1 MTQTHLASSSRKVEG
16 QEAEIVDPV
25 LSLCIDIARRLP
37 EAFDEE
43 AIAEKYP
50 VEYTN
55 SMNTVLRQEV
65 VRFNRLLAFIK
76 ASLNDTRRAILGQ
89 LAMIP
94 EIEKVHKAMAMG
106 RLPEAWAKK
115 SYPSLKPLG
124 SYVNDFLAR
133 LAFLQRWIDD
143 EEPTVYWLSGFYFT
157 QSFLTSVLQNHSR
170 KHQLPIDHLH
180 MKFDVTGFEIEAQ
193 ERPEMGVY
201 MRVRADLFPMLNKLH
216 ERALIWIDVLFCIS
230 FHLFS
235 VNI

>member
-1 MTQTHLASSSRKVEG
+1 MNEKFSQLIQGVLMTQTHLASSSRKVEG
-16 QEAEIVDPV
+16 QETEIVDPV

-37 EAFDEE
+37 EAYDEE
-43 AIAEKYP
+43 AVAEKYP

-133 LAFLQRWIDD
+133 LAFLQRWIED

-157 QSFLTSVLQNHSR
+157 QSFLTGVLQNHSR

-201 MRVRADLFPMLNKLH
+201 MRVRADLFPMLYRLH
-216 ERALIWIDVLFCIS
+216 ERALI
-230 FHLFS
+230 
-235 VNI
+235 